1 MFDTEERWCTSDEQI
16 AQVAESYFQEFFS
29 TAHPQNIESV
39 LQSIQR
45 KVTPHMNESLTHP
58 YTADEV
64 KLALFQMHPSKLPRS
79 NGMSPFFFQK
89 YWHIVGNDVTEA
101 ILSVLRSGHM
111 LKKMN
116 HTYIVLIPKKKD
128 PKYLAN
134 YRLISLSNVVSRIIS
149 MVIANHSK
157 HILPNVISDS

>member
-1 MFDTEERWCTSDEQI
+1 
-16 AQVAESYFQEFFS
+16 
-29 TAHPQNIESV
+29 
-39 LQSIQR
+39 
-45 KVTPHMNESLTHP
+45 MNESLTRP

-64 KLALFQMHPSKLPRS
+64 RLVLFLMHPSKSPGPD
-79 NGMSPFFFQK
+79 GMSPFFFKK

-101 ILSVLRSGHM
+101 ILFVLRSAHM

-116 HTYIVLIPKKKD
+116 HTHIVLIPKKKD